1 MTSLRHSK
9 LSAILVVAPV
19 CIVSLVGRGWG
30 AVVLLVKIHISC
42 AENCNKYFF
51 SCGILMMV
59 LVVSVTWVRT
69 IPVFTN
75 RGRPEFAYEL
85 GTVGWSQWEK
95 ESMVVLS
102 SWLRL
107 NKAEFHHGLHSIESS
122 FWCVIFCVIINCCR
136 PVAEWHDQHFD
147 HSWARHSCGPAPGA
161 QMVSWSL
168 HYKQSQPLSL
178 LPKAAN
184 AMFKIE
190 PGEKVISPKGCLT
203 QPRPAHQFA
212 AATGW
217 VWRPADSSWQ
227 LGSGTETIMAKEG
240 KK

>member
-122 FWCVIFCVIINCCR
+122 WCVIFCLIINCCR

-161 QMVSWSL
+161 QMVSNGKHVGVGSDCYIETVDL
-168 HYKQSQPLSL
+168 PNTFESHEVSITNTRNLYHCL
-178 LPKAAN
+178 LKLQMPC
-184 AMFKIE
+184 
-190 PGEKVISPKGCLT
+190 S
-203 QPRPAHQFA
+203 R
-212 AATGW
+212 
-217 VWRPADSSWQ
+217 
-227 LGSGTETIMAKEG
+227 
-240 KK
+240 